1 MVAKNIKKVFNFFNF
16 LFFIYGMFVCLILI
30 SLIYIKNI
38 EKTYEN
44 KIFPNVYID
53 KIDFSKKTKD
63 EVINFY
69 ENQSK
74 KLQDLNFTFIIDSNV
89 FATFSGKQLNLNYDG
104 ETVSEQAYLVGRS
117 PLFVSNFYQ
126 KIVSLTKIHQFN
138 FFSTIKY
145 DEDLIREKL
154 NHLKENYDKPAEN
167 ALFKFENNK
176 VLSFKKE
183 KYGKEIDID
192 YTLKNIN
199 EIIKSLKNNPKNQ
212 IVKIKVNIIKP
223 EITLSS
229 INNFGIEELIAQGKS
244 DFSHSAENRIH
255 NIILAASKFNGVLIP
270 PKKILSFNETVGDIS
285 VLSGYK
291 QAYIIKEGK
300 TILGDGGGVCQV
312 STTLFRAAL
321 NAGLEIIERQ
331 SHAYRVLYYENDMKP
346 GFDATVFS
354 PIVDLKIKN
363 NTPAYILIQ
372 TKIDKENNLLY
383 FYFYGKK
390 DNRKV
395 EISPVEIWDISPPL
409 EAKYQDDPSLKK
421 GVVKQIEYPAWGAKT
436 KFDYKVYK
444 NNQLIIDKKIY
455 SVYRPWQAVYL
466 VGTAD

>member
-1 MVAKNIKKVFNFFNF
+1 MVTKNLKKI
-16 LFFIYGMFVCLILI
+16 LIYILGVFVCLTII
-30 SLIYIKNI
+30 SLFYLKKVEKN
-38 EKTYEN
+38 YQN

-53 KIDFSKKTKD
+53 KIDFSGKTKT
-63 EVINFY
+63 EVIDFY
-69 ENQSK
+69 KNKSKELQS
-74 KLQDLNFTFIIDSNV
+74 LNFILKIDSNY
-89 FATFSGKQLNLNYDG
+89 FATFSGKQLNLHYDG
-104 ETVSEQAYLVGRS
+104 ETVSEQAYLIGRS
-117 PLFVSNFYQ
+117 PLFLSAFSQ
-126 KIVSLTKIHQFN
+126 KILSLTKTKDFN
-138 FFSTIKY
+138 FFSQIKY
-145 DEDLIREKL
+145 DDQIIKEKL
-154 NHLKENYDKPAEN
+154 NVLKDFYDKPAKN
-167 ALFKFENNK
+167 ALFEFKNNK
-176 VLSFKKE
+176 VINFRKE
-183 KYGKEIDID
+183 EIGRKINIEETLKEIN
-192 YTLKNIN
+192 KKIN
-199 EIIKSLKNNPKNQ
+199 SLKTNKKDQ
-212 IVKIKVNIIKP
+212 IIKIKVEIIKP
-223 EITLSS
+223 EITLST

-244 DFSHSAENRIH
+244 DFSHSAENRVH
-255 NIILAASKFNGVLIP
+255 NIILAASKFHGVLIP
-270 PKKILSFNETVGDIS
+270 PNKILSFNQTVGDIS
-285 VLSGYK
+285 TLSGYK

-321 NAGLEIIERQ
+321 NAGLEIVERQ

-354 PIVDLKIKN
+354 PVVDLKIKN

-409 EAKYQDDPSLKK
+409 EAKYQDDPTLKK

-444 NNQLIIDKKIY
+444 DNQLIINKKIFSFY
-455 SVYRPWQAVYL
+455 QPWPAVYL